1 MHPVDRFSSWL
12 PHLLLALAT
21 LVVYYPVLSHEFLEG
36 WDDQWMVMNPYTFDW
51 GFDNIGAI
59 LTQFHHGQYSP
70 LNQLCYTLL
79 FRLFGANPVVF
90 HAFPL
95 LLHLGCTLWVFVL
108 IRKLLAQGGTPLQTA
123 LPVAFLSALLFA
135 IHPLQVEAVAWIS
148 ASKIPLFAFCYLCGL
163 GAYLRYLQNRQLTS
177 WILVCLC
184 FALSFGAKE
193 QAVTF
198 PFALL
203 LMDWIAR
210 RDFTKAEL
218 WLEKLP
224 LLILMLNFA
233 YITLLSHASTN
244 QGLLSHEG
252 FYPLSQRIAF
262 SAYAL
267 TEYLSKILAPV
278 NLLYIYPFPN
288 EMGEPM
294 PLQFWSYPILWV
306 IILLLMAGYIRKVPQ
321 RFAILFFFLQLG
333 LVLHIIPM
341 SRINI
346 VADRYIYLPLIGIT
360 FLMAWSFVQLL
371 QTQSRHTPHPQTQN
385 QQSRLLKTQF
395 AKGGL
400 MVALLY
406 LLYLGGYANSRCRVW
421 QNDTTLKKELKELAT
436 PTDTLLKPLTS
447 STAAMKIV
455 QEICMQNQHAA
466 QDPPFRLQFWRRH
479 NRMDV
484 VRLER
489 QYAIFRQK

>member
-1 MHPVDRFSSWL
+1 MMQPDSPSVSAPQGQLIPINGFGTWL
-12 PHLLLALAT
+12 PHILLALAI
-21 LVVYYPVLSHEFLEG
+21 LLVYYPVLGHEFLEG
-36 WDDQWMVMNPYTFDW
+36 WDDQWMVMNSFTF
-51 GFDNIGAI
+51 GRSFDNIGAI

-79 FRLFGANPVVF
+79 FRLFGANPMVF

-95 LLHLGCTLWVFVL
+95 LLHLGCTLWVFAL
-108 IRKLLAQGGTPLQTA
+108 IRKLLVQGGTPLPTA
-123 LPVAFLSALLFA
+123 IPVAFLSALLFA
-135 IHPLQVEAVAWIS
+135 VHPLQVEAVAWIS

-163 GAYLRYLQNRQLTS
+163 GAYLRYLQNRKLTS
-177 WILVCLC
+177 WLLVCLC
-184 FALSFGAKE
+184 FVLSFGAKE

-203 LMDWIAR
+203 LLDWIAR
-210 RDFTKAEL
+210 RDFSKAEL

-224 LLILMLNFA
+224 LLILMLNFV
-233 YITLLSHASTN
+233 YVTLLSHASTN

-252 FYPLSQRIAF
+252 FYPLSQRVAF

-267 TEYLSKILAPV
+267 TEYLSKIVAPV

-288 EMGEPM
+288 QMGEPM
-294 PLQFWSYPILWV
+294 PLQFWSYPVLWV
-306 IILLLMAGYIRKVPQ
+306 IILLLMANYIRKVPQ

-360 FLMAWSFVQLL
+360 FLLAWSFIRSI
-371 QTQSRHTPHPQTQN
+371 QTGHLPTR
-385 QQSRLLKTQF
+385 F
-395 AKGGL
+395 ARGAL

-406 LLYLGGYANSRCRVW
+406 VLYLGGYANQRCRVW

-436 PTDTLLKPLTS
+436 PTDTLTNTQRPK
-447 STAAMKIV
+447 
-455 QEICMQNQHAA
+455 
-466 QDPPFRLQFWRRH
+466 LQP
-479 NRMDV
+479 
-484 VRLER
+484 
-489 QYAIFRQK
+489 